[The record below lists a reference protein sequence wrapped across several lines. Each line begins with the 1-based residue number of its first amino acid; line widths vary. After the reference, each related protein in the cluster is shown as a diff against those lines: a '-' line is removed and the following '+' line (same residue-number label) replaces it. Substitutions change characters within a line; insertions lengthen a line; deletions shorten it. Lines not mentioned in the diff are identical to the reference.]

1 MSDLIRTTREE
12 LGLSGAD
19 LAARLGVTVG
29 AISQMERSE
38 REGRIKLDTLE
49 RALAAMGRRLS
60 IGITHD
66 TPYADYTPAAV
77 TDQVNDALDG
87 RDGSYALRLISHAA
101 EVLND
106 QPDKF
111 SDVELRTR
119 PSQIKDAR
127 WEQLFRAVYG
137 DAIPEGRRPEWAT
150 PAKLSRRW
158 YVSRFAPLRE
168 KAKTST
174 PDRLRELNIYLD
186 ANSLST
192 R

>member
-12 LGLSGAD
+12 LGVTGAD
-19 LAARLGVTVG
+19 LAERLGVTVG

-38 REGRIKLDTLE
+38 REGRIKLETLE
-49 RALAAMGRRLS
+49 RALDAMGRRLS
-60 IGITHD
+60 ISTSLD
-66 TPYADYTPAAV
+66 SPYAEYTPAAV
-77 TDQVNDALDG
+77 TDRVNDALDE

-101 EVLND
+101 SVLKD
-106 QPDKF
+106 EPDKLT
-111 SDVELRTR
+111 DAELRTR
-119 PSQIKDAR
+119 PSQIKDGR

-137 DAIPEGRRPEWAT
+137 DAIPEVRRPDWAT
-150 PAKLSRRW
+150 PARLKRRW
-158 YVSRFAPLRE
+158 YVSRFPPLRE

-174 PDRLRELNIYLD
+174 PESLRKLNIYID

>member
-12 LGLSGAD
+12 LGLTGAE
-19 LAARLGVTVG
+19 LAERLGVTAG

-38 REGRIKLDTLE
+38 RDGRIRLDTLE
-49 RALAAMGRRLS
+49 RALAALDRRLDL
-60 IGITHD
+60 GA
-66 TPYADYTPAAV
+66 TPAAAYADYTPAAL
-77 TDQVNDALDG
+77 TDQVNDALDD
-87 RDGSYALRLISHAA
+87 RDGSYALRLITHAA
-101 EVLND
+101 SVVRDDAEKL
-106 QPDKF
+106 
-111 SDVELRTR
+111 SDAELERR

-137 DAIPEGRRPEWAT
+137 DAIPERRRPDWAR
-150 PAKLSRRW
+150 PDRLNRRW

-174 PDRLRELNIYLD
+174 PQRLRDLNIFID
-186 ANSLST
+186 ENSLST

>member
-1 MSDLIRTTREE
+1 MSDLIRTARDE
-12 LGLSGAD
+12 LGLTGAD
-19 LAARLGVTVG
+19 LAERLGVTIG

-38 REGRIKLDTLE
+38 REGRIKLETLE
-49 RALAAMGRRLS
+49 RALHAMRRRLS
-60 IGITHD
+60 IGASPD
-66 TPYADYTPAAV
+66 SPYADYTPAAV
-77 TDQVNDALDG
+77 TDKVNQALDE

-101 EVLND
+101 SVLKD
-106 QPDKF
+106 EPDKLT
-111 SDVELRTR
+111 DADLRTR

-137 DAIPEGRRPEWAT
+137 EAIPHERRPEWAK
-150 PAKLSRRW
+150 PAKLNRRW
-158 YVSRFAPLRE
+158 YVSRFPPLRE

-174 PDRLRELNIYLD
+174 PERLRELNIYLD